1 MCPCLNLNKW
11 VNPWLKAIL
20 MPDLHNRYNS
30 LKLYHFSQTKGNDK
44 TYVSG
49 HESKQLLL
57 KFTQF
62 ENKFL

>member
-1 MCPCLNLNKW
+1 
-11 VNPWLKAIL
+11 